1 MILAK
6 RPRSDVD
13 SCCLADQSNSLYT
26 SPFKMAIV
34 FLSTI
39 KWKTVVALFV
49 LKNGFKDKEKTK
61 IENERL
67 VTTTAKIRWK
77 DELIVF
83 RLDCNIQMR
92 QWRTKE
98 RKRQRPGLD
107 WGESANAVPN
117 SHKLCSRVSHIWGN
131 RRLQRHLSA
140 MVESRPEG
148 TALLITVS
156 FEPGKYAYWGSFLCL
171 IKIIASKTIN
181 HALSKMNNPKWNLVR
196 KKKVLYS
203 NSLQSD
209 ST

>member
-1 MILAK
+1 MDL
-6 RPRSDVD
+6 
-13 SCCLADQSNSLYT
+13 CCLADQSNCLYT

-34 FLSTI
+34 FLATI
-39 KWKTVVALFV
+39 KWKTVVTLFV
-49 LKNGFKDKEKTK
+49 LKNGFKDKDKKK
-61 IENERL
+61 IGKERL

-98 RKRQRPGLD
+98 RKRQRPGFD

-156 FEPGKYAYWGSFLCL
+156 FEPGKYAFRGSFLWL

-181 HALSKMNNPKWNLVR
+181 HALSQMNNPKM
-196 KKKVLYS
+196 KFG
-203 NSLQSD
+203 
-209 ST
+209 

>member
-1 MILAK
+1 MLPGWPVKLSVHIPFQNGNCFCYQQWNEKL
-6 RPRSDVD
+6 SFL
-13 SCCLADQSNSLYT
+13 CL
-26 SPFKMAIV
+26 FWKMG
-34 FLSTI
+34 SKI
-39 KWKTVVALFV
+39 KIRK
-49 LKNGFKDKEKTK
+49 K
-61 IENERL
+61 IEKERL
-67 VTTTAKIRWK
+67 VTTTATIRWK

-98 RKRQRPGLD
+98 RKRQRPGFD

-156 FEPGKYAYWGSFLCL
+156 FEPGKYAFRGSFLWL

-181 HALSKMNNPKWNLVR
+181 HALSQMNNPKM
-196 KKKVLYS
+196 KFG
-203 NSLQSD
+203 
-209 ST
+209 